1 MDQFL
6 IAETDFPHLQKVHRR
21 GPHSPLFNGYHRQL
35 PRGQGDWGVKLTTHL
50 HILPRLEVGAATIPP
65 PPPHMPSRCTGTNL
79 PSLHVTINITSVG
92 LFKFCEQLI
101 TQVHITPTLH
111 FTDRNSAVRIVVTFV
126 TVCLK
131 TVHHLVLFKGHLLAK
146 FHAPSFGV
154 EQATISTSNLK
165 SEKISAQPP

>member
-6 IAETDFPHLQKVHRR
+6 IAETDFLHLHKVHRR
-21 GPHSPLFNGYHRQL
+21 GPHSLLFNEYRRLL

-65 PPPHMPSRCTGTNL
+65 AHMPSRCTGTNL
-79 PSLHVTINITSVG
+79 PSLHITINITSAG

-101 TQVHITPTLH
+101 TQVHITSTLH
-111 FTDRNSAVRIVVTFV
+111 FTDRNSGVRIVVTYV
-126 TVCLK
+126 TVCVT
-131 TVHHLVLFKGHLLAK
+131 TVYHLALFMSHLLAK

-154 EQATISTSNLK
+154 E
-165 SEKISAQPP
+165 